1 MKILIVGIPRSGT
14 TSVYNSIKSQYSEL
28 SSFREPW
35 FWRKNEQIDIDSY
48 GGLLIKTQIF
58 QKPNPILKR
67 GYQLFDCLDFY
78 REIVPKFDK
87 VILLSRRNLNEAAV
101 SYDHAFK
108 SENWQTEY
116 STDNLP
122 RQWTINMYEVI
133 SNRIEILGNEFNL
146 KVWYYEDLFNADNA
160 NTIATFIN
168 NNNLDIK
175 SEYIFSEYYN
185 IKNKLRKQ
193 NGID

>member
-28 SSFREPW
+28 PSFYEPW
-35 FWRKNEQIDIDSY
+35 FWRKNEEIDIDSY
-48 GGLLIKTQIF
+48 EDLLIKTLIY
-58 QKPNPILKR
+58 QKPNTILKR
-67 GYQLFDCLDFY
+67 GYQLIDCLDFY

-101 SYDHAFK
+101 SYEHAFRSK
-108 SENWQTEY
+108 NWQTEY
-116 STDNLP
+116 STDSLP

-146 KVWYYEDLFNADNA
+146 KVWYYEDLFNANNI
-160 NTIATFIN
+160 NTISSFITDN
-168 NNNLDIK
+168 DLEIK
-175 SEYIFSEYYN
+175 NEYIFSEYYN
-185 IKNKLRKQ
+185 IKNKLRK
-193 NGID
+193 